1 MCTQGVEC
9 IDLCAVQ
16 WEILHCLNVRAS
28 AVPDSALSTVI
39 LDLGV
44 IEVQEG
50 EVIARQKAEPLLTL
64 DMVAAS

>member
-1 MCTQGVEC
+1 
-9 IDLCAVQ
+9 
-16 WEILHCLNVRAS
+16 
-28 AVPDSALSTVI
+28 VPDSALSKVI